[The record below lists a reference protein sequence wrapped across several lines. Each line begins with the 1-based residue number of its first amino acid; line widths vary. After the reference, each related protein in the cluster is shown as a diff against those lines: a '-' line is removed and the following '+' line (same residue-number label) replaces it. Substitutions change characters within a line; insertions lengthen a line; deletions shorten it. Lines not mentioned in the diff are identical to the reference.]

1 MTRETIIFGQGF
13 CADEIRRRLDA
24 FGCPVATA
32 IARRDTQNGDQRAPE
47 PEAQEHFVYDRL
59 LACSG
64 SCGDLTLLASVG
76 GKIVRRKAA
85 AVILTGEGNQKPDF
99 AAYGLSDGDAV
110 MSLGELR
117 SLSGSAEKVA
127 AKLEG
132 VKRVAFLT
140 GVAREKV
147 PAVCEE
153 VMRMAMRLQSEN
165 GVQTFIYTRN
175 LKVAA
180 WGLEALYRETRMA
193 GVVYIKLSQ
202 PMPEIT
208 IEDGRPV
215 ITCQDDISHET
226 FRLRPDLTVVD
237 ESLMPPAGLD
247 ELAAVFQI
255 QRDEQGFAQ
264 GDNVHRLT
272 VDTNRHGILA
282 AGPVRSA
289 LVAGRHDQ
297 RLDAANAAVTVVGR
311 VLGKKVVAE
320 NAAEID
326 TGQCVRCLTCY
337 RLCPYRAVVL
347 RDEQP
352 VVDPLVCE
360 RCGICAAECPALA
373 IRLPG
378 FERSRI
384 GDDIAQGR
392 SADPQAEV
400 PFIVA
405 FCCGRSAAPA
415 ARLAS
420 MMGRRLPARLKII
433 EVPCAG
439 SISREFILEAFT
451 RGADGVMVLTCHTG
465 NCHSE
470 KGNRHARSRAAEIR
484 SLLPLVGIDK
494 ERLTTATLA
503 SNMGA
508 EFARLVDTFAAE
520 LEKRET
526 RTDSAV
532 GSETA

>member
-1 MTRETIIFGQGF
+1 MTKETIIFGQGF
-13 CADEIRRRLDA
+13 CADEIKRRLDA

-32 IARRDTQNGDQRAPE
+32 VPQRDAECGTDT
-47 PEAQEHFVYDRL
+47 PEAAAAGRFVYDRL
-59 LACSG
+59 LACTG
-64 SCGDLTLLASVG
+64 SAGDLTLLASVG
-76 GKIVRRKAA
+76 GDIVRRKAA
-85 AVILTGEGNQKPDF
+85 AVVLTGEGEREPDF
-99 AAYGLSDGDAV
+99 ASYGLPAGDAV
-110 MSLGELR
+110 VSLAELQ
-117 SLSGSAEKVA
+117 SLSENGAKLA
-127 AKLEG
+127 ARLEG
-132 VKRVAFLT
+132 VKRAAFLT
-140 GVAREKV
+140 GVAREKI
-147 PAVCEE
+147 PAVCED
-153 VMRMAMRLQSEN
+153 VMRLAMQLQSEH

-193 GVVYIKLSQ
+193 GVIYVKFSQ
-202 PMPEIT
+202 SMPEIVF
-208 IEDGRPV
+208 EDGRPV
-215 ITCQDDISHET
+215 ITCIDDISHET

-237 ESLMPPAGLD
+237 ETLKPPAALD
-247 ELAAVFQI
+247 ELAGVFRI

-264 GDNVHRLT
+264 SDNVHRFT
-272 VDTNRHGILA
+272 VATNRHGILA

-289 LVAGRHDQ
+289 LAAGRHDQ
-297 RLDAANAAVTVVGR
+297 RLDAANAAAAVVGG
-311 VLGKKVVAE
+311 VLGRKAPVRD
-320 NAAEID
+320 AAEID

-378 FERSRI
+378 FTRESV
-384 GDDIAQGR
+384 GEDIAEGR
-392 SADPQAEV
+392 SSDAAAQA
-400 PFIVA
+400 PYIVA
-405 FCCGRSAAPA
+405 FCCGRSAVPA

-420 MMGRRLPARLKII
+420 MMGRHLPARLKII

-439 SISREFILEAFT
+439 SVSREFILEAFT

-470 KGNRHARSRAAEIR
+470 NGNRHARSRVAEIC
-484 SLLPLVGIDK
+484 SLLPLVGIDEK
-494 ERLTTATLA
+494 RLATTTLA

-508 EFARLVDTFAAE
+508 EFARLVDSFAAE
-520 LEKRET
+520 LEKLGS
-526 RTDSAV
+526 RTGGTV
-532 GSETA
+532 GSRTA